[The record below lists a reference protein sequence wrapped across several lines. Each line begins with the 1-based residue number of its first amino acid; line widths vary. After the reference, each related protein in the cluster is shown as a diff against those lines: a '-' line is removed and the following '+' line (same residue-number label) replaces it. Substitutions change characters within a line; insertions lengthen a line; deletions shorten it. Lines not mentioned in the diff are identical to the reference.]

1 MFDTLTERLNV
12 VFKKLKG
19 QGKITEENVRDAMRQ
34 IRLSLLEADV
44 HYKVVKSFV
53 ASVQEKAVG
62 VEVLSSIT
70 PGQQIVKIV
79 HEELIRLLG
88 THQAKLTLSGPSPF
102 PVLLVGLQG
111 SGKTTTIAKLARL
124 LKKGEKHRPYLVP
137 ADVRRPAAIDQ
148 LRTLAEQVGVPCYP
162 SKTSDDPVKISKKA
176 VKEAIRL
183 GCDVVLIDT
192 AGRLQV
198 DEPLMEELR
207 RIKEAVTP
215 SDILLV
221 VDAMTGQE
229 AVKVAE
235 AFHDRLDLGG
245 VILTKLDGDARGG
258 AALSIRAVIDRPIKF
273 VGVGEK
279 IEDFEPFHPDRMA
292 SRILGMGDVL
302 TLVEKAQE
310 TFDQKQVEKFEKKLK
325 KNSFTLE
332 DFRDQLQQI
341 RKMGSLESLL
351 SMIPGM
357 QKLKGGQAIQPDE
370 RELVKVEAIINS
382 MTRKE
387 RLNHAII
394 NGSRRKRIARGSGT
408 TVQDVNNLIKRYVQ
422 AKKMMKRF
430 RKMGKRK
437 SFGKGAFPFPM

>member
-357 QKLKGGQAIQPDE
+357 QKLKGGQAIQPEE

>member
-1 MFDTLTERLNV
+1 MFDTLTERLNT

-19 QGKITEENVRDAMRQ
+19 QGKITEENVREAMRQ

-53 ASVQEKAVG
+53 ATVQEKAIG

-79 HEELIRLLG
+79 HDELVELLG
-88 THQAKLTLSGPSPF
+88 TRHTQLRLTGVPPY

-111 SGKTTTIAKLARL
+111 SGKTTTIAKLAHM
-124 LKKGEKHRPYLVP
+124 LKQGGKHRPYLVP
-137 ADVRRPAAIDQ
+137 ADVQRPAAIDQ
-148 LRTLAEQVGVPCYP
+148 LTALAKQIHAPCYP
-162 SKTSDDPVKISKKA
+162 SKTSDNPVRIAEKA
-176 VKEAIRL
+176 IQEATRA

-198 DEPLMEELR
+198 DEPLMAELQK
-207 RIKEAVTP
+207 IKEAVNP

-235 AFHDRLDLGG
+235 AFNERLDLGG

-258 AALSIRAVIDRPIKF
+258 AALSIKAVIDRPIKF
-273 VGVGEK
+273 VGIGEK

-310 TFDQKQVEKFEKKLK
+310 AFDQKQVEKFEKKLK

-341 RKMGSLESLL
+341 RKMGSLESIM

-357 QKLKGGQAIQPDE
+357 QKLKGKQNLQLDE
-370 RELVKVEAIINS
+370 KELVKVEAIINS

-430 RKMGKRK
+430 SKMGKRK
-437 SFGKGAFPFPM
+437 NFGKGSFPFPV

>member
-1 MFDTLTERLNV
+1 MFDTLTERLNSI
-12 VFKKLKG
+12 FKKLKG
-19 QGKITEENVRDAMRQ
+19 QGRITEENVRDAMRQ

-44 HYKVVKSFV
+44 NYKVVKSFV
-53 ASVQEKAVG
+53 SAVQERAVG
-62 VEVLSSIT
+62 VEVLTSIT

-79 HEELIRLLG
+79 HDELVALLG
-88 THQAKLTLSGPSPF
+88 TRHTQLSLTGAPPH
-102 PVLLVGLQG
+102 PVMLVGLQG
-111 SGKTTTIAKLARL
+111 SGKTTTIAKLAL
-124 LKKGEKHRPYLVP
+124 MLKGGGKHRPYLVP

-148 LRTLAEQVGVPCYP
+148 LVTLARQVNVPYYP
-162 SKTSDDPVKISKKA
+162 SKTTDNPIKIAEKA
-176 VKEAIRL
+176 VIEATRI

-192 AGRLQV
+192 AGRLQI
-198 DEPLMEELR
+198 DEPLMVELQK
-207 RIKEAVTP
+207 IKEAVHP

-235 AFHDRLDLGG
+235 AFNGRLDLGG

-258 AALSIRAVIDRPIKF
+258 AALSIKAVIDRPIKF
-273 VGVGEK
+273 VGIGEK

-310 TFDQKQVEKFEKKLK
+310 AFDQKQVERFEKKLK

-357 QKLKGGQAIQPDE
+357 QKLKGNPALQPDE
-370 RELVKVEAIINS
+370 GELVKVEAIINS

-387 RLNHAII
+387 RRNHAII

-422 AKKMMKRF
+422 ARKMMKRF
-430 RKMGKRK
+430 SKMGKRK
-437 SFGKGAFPFPM
+437 SFGKGSFPFPV

>member
-1 MFDTLTERLNV
+1 MFDTLTERLNA

-44 HYKVVKSFV
+44 NYKVVKSFV
-53 ASVQEKAVG
+53 SSVQEKAVG

-79 HEELIRLLG
+79 HDELVKLLG
-88 THQAKLTLSGPSPF
+88 STHTQLTLSGTPPF
-102 PVLLVGLQG
+102 PVLLVGLHG
-111 SGKTTTIAKLARL
+111 SGKTTTIAKLAYM
-124 LKKGEKHRPYLVP
+124 LKKGGKHRPYLVP

-148 LRTLAEQVGVPCYP
+148 LVTLAKQVNVPCYP
-162 SKTSDDPVKISKKA
+162 SKTSDNPVKISKNA

-183 GCDVVLIDT
+183 GCDVLLIDT
-192 AGRLQV
+192 AGRLQI
-198 DEPLMEELR
+198 DKPLMDELQK
-207 RIKEAVTP
+207 IKKTVNP

-235 AFHDRLDLGG
+235 AFNDRLDLGG

-258 AALSIRAVIDRPIKF
+258 AALSIKAVINRPIKF
-273 VGVGEK
+273 VGIGEK
-279 IEDFEPFHPDRMA
+279 IGDFEPFHPDRMA

-325 KNSFTLE
+325 KSSFTLE
-332 DFRDQLQQI
+332 DFRGQLQQI
-341 RKMGSLESLL
+341 RKMGSLDSIL

-357 QKLKGGQAIQPDE
+357 QKLKGNQAIQPDE
-370 RELVKVEAIINS
+370 GELIKIEAIINS

-430 RKMGKRK
+430 SKLGKRK
-437 SFGKGAFPFPM
+437 SFRKDSFPFPM